1 MEFASTTFLFIFL
14 PVVFLLTLALPWV
27 KVRNWLLIAA
37 SLVFYAWG
45 ELYYVL
51 LMLAS
56 AAVNFLIAL
65 WMGKREK
72 ASRGNKLPLILAI
85 VFNVGMLAVFKYSA
99 FAVSSVN
106 SLLGVSL
113 PVPKIPSPLG
123 ISFFT
128 FQALSYVIDI
138 YRGDAQPTR
147 DPGKF
152 LLFISFFGQLVQGPI
167 IRWSFIEKA
176 LDDRKMTVEGA
187 AEGLRLF
194 IIGLAMKLII
204 ANTMGRVTSF
214 VWSLEASE
222 LNAAYAWAGALCF
235 LLQIYFDF
243 AGYSQMAIGLGLM
256 FGLPI
261 PKNFDHPYIAYS
273 MTDFWRRWHITL
285 SRWFR
290 DYVYIP
296 LGGNRKGSL
305 RTGVNK
311 MIVFLLTGLWHG
323 ANWTFVLWGAYNGV
337 FLLAE
342 NSIKKTKFHLPK
354 PITWLY
360 TMLAVTVGFV
370 IFNSPNVPYAF
381 SMIGS
386 MFSRFNV
393 GSETAASLSAVFKP
407 TVIAVFIAGAAAA
420 LPVAPMIDRRLESK
434 PRLCFAVRY
443 SAALVLLVLCLFFIT
458 SGNFNPSI
466 YTQF

>member
-14 PVVFLLTLALPWV
+14 PVVFLLSAVLPWV
-27 KVRNWLLIAA
+27 KVRNWLLIIA

-45 ELYYVL
+45 EIYYVF

-56 AAVNFLIAL
+56 AAVNFFIAL
-65 WMGKREK
+65 WMGKREGK
-72 ASRGNKLPLILAI
+72 SDKLPLILAI
-85 VFNVGMLAVFKYSA
+85 VFNIGLLAVFKYAA
-99 FAVSSVN
+99 FAVNSVN
-106 SLLGVSL
+106 SAFGASL

-128 FQALSYVIDI
+128 FQALSYVIDV
-138 YRGDAQPTR
+138 YRREVEPTR
-147 DPGKF
+147 DFSKF

-167 IRWSFIEKA
+167 IRWGYIEKS
-176 LDDRKMTVEGA
+176 LDERKMTVDGA

-214 VWSLEASE
+214 VWALEASK
-222 LNAAYAWAGALCF
+222 LNAAYAWAGAVCF

-296 LGGNRKGSL
+296 LGGNRKGAL
-305 RTGVNK
+305 RTGLNK
-311 MIVFLLTGLWHG
+311 IVVFLLTGLWHG

-342 NSIKKTKFHLPK
+342 NYIKKTKLRLPK
-354 PITWLY
+354 ILTWVY
-360 TMLAVTVGFV
+360 TIIAVTVGFV
-370 IFNSPNVPYAF
+370 IFNSPNISYAF
-381 SMIGS
+381 SMIGN
-386 MFSRFNV
+386 MFAGFKV
-393 GSETAASLSAVFKP
+393 GSDTRAALSAVMRP
-407 TVIAVFIAGAAAA
+407 TVIAVLIAGMIAAT
-420 LPVAPMIDRRLESK
+420 PVASIIDGRLEKK
-434 PRLCFAVRY
+434 PKLRFALRY
-443 SAALVLLVLCLFFIT
+443 SAALVLLALCLFFIA
-458 SGNFNPSI
+458 SGNYNPSI

>member
-14 PVVFLLTLALPWV
+14 PAAFLLTLVLPWA
-27 KVRNWLLIAA
+27 KARSWLLIAA

-45 ELYYVL
+45 ELYYVI

-56 AAVNFLIAL
+56 AAVNFFIAL
-65 WMGKREK
+65 WIGRREGKGR
-72 ASRGNKLPLILAI
+72 KLPLVIAA
-85 VFNVGMLAVFKYSA
+85 VFNIGLLAVFKYAA
-99 FAVSSVN
+99 FAVNSVN
-106 SLLGVSL
+106 SVFGASL
-113 PVPKIPSPLG
+113 PVPGIPSPLG

-128 FQALSYVIDI
+128 FQALSYVIDV
-138 YRGDAQPTR
+138 YRGDVKPTR
-147 DPGKF
+147 DIGKF
-152 LLFISFFGQLVQGPI
+152 LLYISFFGQLVQGPI

-176 LDDRKMTVEGA
+176 LDEIKITVDGA
-187 AEGLRLF
+187 AEGVRLF

-214 VWSLEASE
+214 VWSLAPSE
-222 LNAAYAWAGALCF
+222 LNAAFAWAGAICF

-243 AGYSQMAIGLGLM
+243 AGYSQMAIGIGMM

-296 LGGNRKGSL
+296 LGGNRKGAF

-311 MIVFLLTGLWHG
+311 IAVFLLTGLWHG
-323 ANWTFVLWGAYNGV
+323 ANWTFVLWGAYNGL

-342 NSIKKTKFHLPK
+342 NYLKKTKLRLPK
-354 PITWLY
+354 IITWVY
-360 TMLAVTVGFV
+360 TIIAVTVGFV
-370 IFNSPNVPYAF
+370 IFNSPDVSYAF

-386 MFSRFNV
+386 MFSRFDI
-393 GSETAASLSAVFKP
+393 GGGTIAALSSVLKP
-407 TVIAVFIAGAAAA
+407 TVIAALIAGAAAA
-420 LPVAPMIDRRLESK
+420 TPIASVIDGKLEDK
-434 PRLCFAVRY
+434 PKLRFALRY
-443 SAALVLLVLCLFFIT
+443 SAALVLLVLCLFFIA
-458 SGNFNPSI
+458 SGNYNPSI